1 MAVVL
6 VINDDQDM
14 LSLYDA
20 VIRDMGHRPVTK
32 IQVDSAAAI
41 VREVGADAL
50 IVDLQSP
57 WDAES
62 GLRLIREVRQDEEI
76 ARIPIILCTGAAQEV
91 EPLLRRR
98 RLRDIPVIAKPFAVT
113 DLQAALH
120 AVLAPRAGARDESG

>member
-32 IQVDSAAAI
+32 VEVGSAVEV

-57 WDAES
+57 TDAEA
-62 GLRLIREVRQDEEI
+62 GIRIIREVRMDRGDQPRCRSFS
-76 ARIPIILCTGAAQEV
+76 APAQ
-91 EPLLRRR
+91 
-98 RLRDIPVIAKPFAVT
+98 
-113 DLQAALH
+113 
-120 AVLAPRAGARDESG
+120 PRT